1 MEKLHISL
9 ENESLRYQLDWIVDR
24 ANEDS
29 SNLNFPSVRLLF
41 VCFFRIGHEKK
52 MDLFLFPKEFW
63 DYTIN
68 LWKDKGVQQCYERSN
83 EYQLIDC
90 AK

>member
-1 MEKLHISL
+1 MEKLQIPL
-9 ENESLRYQLDWIVDR
+9 NNESLRYQLDWIVYR

-29 SNLNFPSVRLLF
+29 SNLNFPN
-41 VCFFRIGHEKK
+41 
-52 MDLFLFPKEFW
+52 EFW

-68 LWKDKGVQQCYERSN
+68 LWKDKGVQQCFERSN